1 MATLKM
7 AIDALNKDSGAWSTV
22 STELS
27 GCSTVAYDQDVSSR
41 AFPINV
47 PVELHTVY
55 TSLQSKVGRLLAE
68 GSTESEAVADELIN
82 VRKILE
88 GADDAARTS
97 IDGLW
102 DYE

>member
-7 AIDALNKDSGAWSTV
+7 AIDALNKDSEAWATV

-27 GCSTVAYDQDVSSR
+27 SSSTAAYDQDVASG

-47 PVELHTVY
+47 PVELHSVY

-68 GSTESEAVADELIN
+68 GSTESDAVADELIN
-82 VRKILE
+82 VRRILE
-88 GADDAARTS
+88 GTDDAARAT

-102 DYE
+102 EYE